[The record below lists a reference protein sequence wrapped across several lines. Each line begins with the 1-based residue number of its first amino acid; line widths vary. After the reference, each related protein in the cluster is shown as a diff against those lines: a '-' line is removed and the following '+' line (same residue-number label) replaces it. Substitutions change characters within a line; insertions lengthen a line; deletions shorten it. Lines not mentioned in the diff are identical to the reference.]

1 MEKNRSI
8 KIQKIIHK
16 LTFILILYIILKT
29 KIILKYVNGI
39 LFIIKLILLIYN
51 FYLKI

>member
-16 LTFILILYIILKT
+16 LTFILIYECNISRKINLK
-29 KIILKYVNGI
+29 N
-39 LFIIKLILLIYN
+39 
-51 FYLKI
+51 